1 MTLQAGERVPS
12 ARVWA
17 DTGGDAVQ
25 LCDALAG
32 DGHALLCF
40 YPFDWSPG

>member
-1 MTLQAGERVPS
+1 MLAVGDLVPS
-12 ARVWA
+12 ARIWA
-17 DTGGDAVQ
+17 GPGEEEADLRHV
-25 LCDALAG
+25 LAG